1 MSRISKTIG
10 ATLGSALL
18 IASGVA
24 LADTQQTAQTTPP
37 TPQNPPAMERG
48 MKVPPVPA
56 MKAPDLSSIR
66 PGANVIS
73 AAGSKVG
80 EVSAI
85 DGNLVIVKIGGIL
98 GIGAHDVALQ
108 KSQYEII
115 GSGRAAQLRT
125 MLTKAELEKMPE
137 YKKM

>member
-1 MSRISKTIG
+1 MNRISKMIG

-18 IASGVA
+18 TASSVA

-37 TPQNPPAMERG
+37 TPPAMERG
-48 MKVPPVPA
+48 MKAPPVPA

-73 AAGSKVG
+73 ASGGKVG

-115 GSGRAAQLRT
+115 GSGRTAQLRT
-125 MLTKAELEKMPE
+125 MLTKAELEKMPKYE
-137 YKKM
+137 KM

>member
-1 MSRISKTIG
+1 MNRISKMIG

-18 IASGVA
+18 AASGVA

-37 TPQNPPAMERG
+37 TTPTPPAMERG
-48 MKVPPVPA
+48 IKAPPAPA
-56 MKAPDLSSIR
+56 MKAPDLSGIR
-66 PGANVIS
+66 PGTNVIS
-73 AAGSKVG
+73 ASGDKVG

-85 DGNLVIVKIGGIL
+85 DGNLVIVSIGGIL

-115 GSGRAAQLRT
+115 GSGRKAQLRT
-125 MLTKAELEKMPE
+125 TLTKADLEKMPKYE
-137 YKKM
+137 KM